1 MTQQTRRSEAVALH
15 GHRAGFAS
23 RVVAASIDVAT
34 VALLQ
39 LACLL
44 VAGLVRHLLV
54 GPPFALPALP
64 QWLAGVAG
72 GGIAIAYLT
81 SCWAIAGRTVGMQV
95 LGLRL
100 VGRRS
105 GRPPRPAAALLR
117 AVLCLVFPLGLLWI
131 LVSRR
136 NASLQDLVVG
146 SAVIYDWSYWSI
158 DTAPGGT
165 TA

>member
-1 MTQQTRRSEAVALH
+1 MTQQTRRSEAVAVR

-23 RVVAASIDVAT
+23 RVAAAAIDLAT
-34 VALLQ
+34 ITLLH

-44 VAGLVRHLLV
+44 FAGLVRYLVV
-54 GPPFALPALP
+54 GPPFGLPAPP
-64 QWLAGVAG
+64 QWLAAVAG
-72 GGIAIAYLT
+72 GGIAVAYLA
-81 SCWAIAGRTVGMQV
+81 SCWAIDGRTVGMQV

-100 VGRRS
+100 VGRS

-117 AVLCLVFPLGLLWI
+117 AVLCLVFPAGLLWI

-136 NASLQDLVVG
+136 NASLQDLVLG
-146 SAVIYDWSYWSI
+146 SAVIYDWSYRSI
-158 DTAPGGT
+158 DTAGGET